1 MVVNEPTVGNKASM
15 VAAKASTARGPMG
28 RWVESRYALQGMNK
42 NWEKQQAGNLGQRKA
57 SDLWKDVG
65 KHINGGVRKICKEVV
80 N

>member
-1 MVVNEPTVGNKASM
+1 MVANEPSMGNKASEM
-15 VAAKASTARGPMG
+15 VATKVLVARGPT
-28 RWVESRYALQGMNK
+28 RWWVELRYALQGMNK
-42 NWEKQQAGNLGQRKA
+42 NREKQAGNLGQRKA